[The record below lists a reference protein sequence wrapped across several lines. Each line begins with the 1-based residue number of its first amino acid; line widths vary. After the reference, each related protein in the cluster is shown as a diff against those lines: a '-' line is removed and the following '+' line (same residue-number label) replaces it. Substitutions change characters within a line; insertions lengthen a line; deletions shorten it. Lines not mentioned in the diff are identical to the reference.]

1 MVKSIDIWIY
11 PLLIPWALGISG
23 PLDKMSIFKFFFAF
37 STIFSNSY
45 LWDSSL
51 LIDVL
56 AKVFN
61 TTWVSNYCFSFSSM
75 AFISFLLVALAS
87 LSSWDWSTFLF
98 ICSINIFSVAAFS
111 SRSSRNFYSVI
122 CRECN
127 SFCKIVCNTCF
138 SWTSFEFLA
147 SASSLAAFSKINL
160 DSISFFFFYSSISLV
175 STNCKC
181 LLVSSIHFA
190 VSILLCSS
198 SSVFY

>member
-1 MVKSIDIWIY
+1 MDIWIY
-11 PLLIPWALGISG
+11 PLLIPGALGISG
-23 PLDKMSIFKFFFAF
+23 PLDKISIFTFFLAF
-37 STIFSNSY
+37 STIFSNSF

-51 LIDVL
+51 FIDVL

-61 TTWVSNYCFSFSSM
+61 TTWVSNCYFSFSSIV
-75 AFISFLLVALAS
+75 FINFLLVALAS

-111 SRSSRNFYSVI
+111 SRSSRNFCSVKW
-122 CRECN
+122 RECN
-127 SFCKIVCNTCF
+127 SFCKIVYKTCF

-147 SASSLAAFSKINL
+147 SASSFAAFSKISL

-175 STNCKC
+175 STNYKC
-181 LLVSSIHFA
+181 LFVSSIHFA
-190 VSILLCSS
+190 VSILLYSS

>member
-1 MVKSIDIWIY
+1 MDIWIY
-11 PLLIPWALGISG
+11 PLLIPGALGISG
-23 PLDKMSIFKFFFAF
+23 PLDKISIFTFFLAF

-51 LIDVL
+51 FIDVL

-61 TTWVSNYCFSFSSM
+61 TTWVSNCYFSFSSIV
-75 AFISFLLVALAS
+75 FINFLLVALAS

-111 SRSSRNFYSVI
+111 SRSSRNFCSVKW
-122 CRECN
+122 RECN
-127 SFCKIVCNTCF
+127 SFCKIVYKTCF

-147 SASSLAAFSKINL
+147 SASSFAAFSKISL

-175 STNCKC
+175 STNYKC
-181 LLVSSIHFA
+181 LFVSSIHFA
-190 VSILLCSS
+190 VSILLYSS